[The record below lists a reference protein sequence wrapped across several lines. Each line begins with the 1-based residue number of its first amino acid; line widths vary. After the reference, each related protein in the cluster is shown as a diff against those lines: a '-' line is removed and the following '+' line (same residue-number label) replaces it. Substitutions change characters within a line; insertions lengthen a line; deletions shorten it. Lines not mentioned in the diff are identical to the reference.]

1 MAPVAQRVRIVDHG
15 PKLNKPNVI
24 VGVPEA
30 GLVGTIACSYLVEQ
44 LKLDERGFIDS
55 DLMPPVM
62 VVHDSLA
69 NYPMHIFGKDNVVV
83 IMSEVPLVGR
93 VSLEV
98 AREVAAWTKTAKAN
112 IVVGITGAPSSR
124 REEAQGEGTPA
135 VVGVGN
141 DDASL
146 RMIKTSGAE
155 SFEEGVITGFYSSL
169 LKFCTDETQSGMVL
183 LAESLG
189 QFPDP
194 GAAVVVVGVLNK
206 LMGLKVDTKA
216 LVQEA
221 EGIRLKTR
229 ELMQQ
234 TQEAQKQTAAP
245 SAGGTAYR

>member
-1 MAPVAQRVRIVDHG
+1 MAPAAQRVRIVDRG
-15 PKLNKPNVI
+15 PRLNKPNVV
-24 VGVPEA
+24 VGVPDA
-30 GLVGTIACSYLVEQ
+30 GLVGTISCSYLVEQ
-44 LKLDERGFIDS
+44 LKLEERGFIDS

-69 NYPMHIFGKDNVVV
+69 RYPMHIFGRDDFVV

-98 AREVAAWTKTAKAN
+98 AREVAAWTKAAKAN
-112 IVVGITGAPSSR
+112 VVVGITGAPSSR

-135 VVGVGN
+135 VLGVGN

-146 RMIKTSGAE
+146 KMVRSSGAE
-155 SFEEGVITGFYSSL
+155 PFEEGVITGFYSSL
-169 LKFCTDETQSGMVL
+169 LKFCTNDAQSGLVL

-194 GAAVVVVGVLNK
+194 GAAVTVVGTLNK
-206 LMGLKVDTKA
+206 LLGLKVDTKA

-234 TQEAQKQTAAP
+234 TQQAQKQTTAP
-245 SAGGTAYR
+245 NSGGTAYR